1 MQAHLF
7 ADPDSLGRYLAEKL
21 LAGIAA
27 AQLAGRPYLLGC
39 PSGRTPKPVYAQMAA
54 QLARAPQ
61 DISGL
66 VLVMMDEYVVP
77 GTHGEHAN
85 APADAHFSCHRFA
98 KDDIADLLNAGL
110 PQAWQLKPENI
121 WFPDPASAADY
132 DAKIAAAGGVD
143 YFILASGAG
152 DGHVAFN
159 PPGSARDSGSRVVTL
174 AEQTRRDNLLTFPD
188 FRDVSEV
195 PRHGVSVGVG
205 TIAAAKEAGM
215 LLLGSGKREAYRR
228 ITTASGYDADWP
240 ATVIHL
246 IGQGEILADQAAAQ
260 GEAS

>member
-1 MQAHLF
+1 MQPHIF
-7 ADPDSLGRYLAEKL
+7 ADPQSVGRYLAEKL

-39 PSGRTPKPVYAQMAA
+39 PSGRTPKPVYEQMAA
-54 QLARAPQ
+54 QLARTPQ

-77 GTHGEHAN
+77 NAAGEPTN
-85 APADAHFSCHRFA
+85 APADVHFSCHRFA
-98 KDDIADLLNAGL
+98 QADIADLLNAGL
-110 PQAWQLKPENI
+110 PDAWQLKAQNI
-121 WFPDPASAADY
+121 WFPNPASAEAY
-132 DAKIAAAGGVD
+132 DGKIAAAGGVD

-159 PPGSARDSGSRVVTL
+159 PPGSPADSGSRVVEL

-188 FRDVSEV
+188 FRDLSEV
-195 PRHGVSVGVG
+195 PHHGVSVGVG

-215 LLLGSGKREAYRR
+215 LLIGSGKREAYRH
-228 ITTASGYDADWP
+228 ITTASTYDATWP

-246 IGQGEILADQAAAQ
+246 IAKSEILADQDAAQ
-260 GEAS
+260 GEPS